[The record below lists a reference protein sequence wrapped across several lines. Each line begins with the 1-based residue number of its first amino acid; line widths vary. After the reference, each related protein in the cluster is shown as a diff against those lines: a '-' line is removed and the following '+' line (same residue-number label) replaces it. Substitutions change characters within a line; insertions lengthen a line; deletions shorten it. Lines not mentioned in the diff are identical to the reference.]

1 MWRGERCHQWPPA
14 QTSQTQESSA
24 AQHRAPLPSLPSLS
38 PGCSSRLLESPW
50 LSACFE
56 DTAAASSGWRPA
68 PNEVRAAEEGQGTC
82 PLLQASVLASF
93 WSLQFASQRKF
104 GSGPSLRSLQGR
116 RFGGTQA
123 QGRGAQQRAH
133 GLGKPME
140 ATGTCR
146 VHGGSVHIC
155 PPAPILP
162 EPAVHPVLP
171 RCPALP
177 LFPPAKGESRE
188 LLAVR
193 LGSASVCGQSRG
205 RPHLRGTEELLGWGD
220 RSKALKRALQHQQPP
235 AASLLCP
242 GQEQFWACAHLHPF
256 LTGLGSH
263 SHQSSEVQG
272 EGAASRQGAP
282 LWCPRHWNPPTLAL
296 HSPRAQAAPSLHVS
310 QTAERGERVLGR
322 DPHALCAK
330 AVGP

>member
-24 AQHRAPLPSLPSLS
+24 AQHGAPLPPLPSLS

-68 PNEVRAAEEGQGTC
+68 PNEVQAAEEGQGTC
-82 PLLQASVLASF
+82 SLLQASVLASF
-93 WSLQFASQRKF
+93 WSLQFASQRKQPAERTLALVPA
-104 GSGPSLRSLQGR
+104 GKEVWRDTSSGQGYPAACSWA
-116 RFGGTQA
+116 GQT
-123 QGRGAQQRAH
+123 
-133 GLGKPME
+133 ME

-146 VHGGSVHIC
+146 VHGRSVHVS

-162 EPAVHPVLP
+162 EPPVYPVLP

-177 LFPPAKGESRE
+177 PFPPAKQGAS
-188 LLAVR
+188 
-193 LGSASVCGQSRG
+193 GSGSGISI
-205 RPHLRGTEELLGWGD
+205 HLRAVMRLDLTFREKRSCQGWGD

-242 GQEQFWACAHLHPF
+242 GQAQFWACAHLHPL
-256 LTGLGSH
+256 LTSLGSR
-263 SHQSSEVQG
+263 SHQSSEVQD

-282 LWCPRHWNPPTLAL
+282 L
-296 HSPRAQAAPSLHVS
+296 
-310 QTAERGERVLGR
+310 
-322 DPHALCAK
+322 
-330 AVGP
+330 

>member
-1 MWRGERCHQWPPA
+1 M
-14 QTSQTQESSA
+14 
-24 AQHRAPLPSLPSLS
+24 
-38 PGCSSRLLESPW
+38 
-50 LSACFE
+50 
-56 DTAAASSGWRPA
+56 
-68 PNEVRAAEEGQGTC
+68 
-82 PLLQASVLASF
+82 QASVLASF

-104 GSGPSLRSLQGR
+104 GSRPSLRSLQGR

-205 RPHLRGTEELLGWGD
+205 RPHLRGTEELPGVGGQKQ
-220 RSKALKRALQHQQPP
+220 SPKKGSPTP
-235 AASLLCP
+235 AASSSLSALPWPGTILGMCP
-242 GQEQFWACAHLHPF
+242 
-256 LTGLGSH
+256 LTPISHWLGLP
-263 SHQSSEVQG
+263 QPPELR
-272 EGAASRQGAP
+272 GAG
-282 LWCPRHWNPPTLAL
+282 
-296 HSPRAQAAPSLHVS
+296 
-310 QTAERGERVLGR
+310 
-322 DPHALCAK
+322 
-330 AVGP
+330 